1 MTPIASP
8 LPLKVS
14 VITVCLNAAAT
25 IEATLQ
31 SVRAQTY
38 PHVEHVIIDGASTD
52 GTLDILARYHDH
64 IACLVSEKDAGLYQA
79 MNKGLRRAMGDVII
93 FMNANDTF
101 ADPTVIETVVG
112 CFRRHPAAMII
123 YGDALF
129 KSGEQI
135 MAGPQPARL
144 SRWRLWAGTVCHQA
158 IFARRSAF
166 ARTGYFDESLPV
178 AADWDWLAR
187 AVLVDHMPTLHVA
200 LDVCVFTLGG
210 ICADRAKLERDR
222 AIIHRRY
229 FSRSEQLF
237 FGAREFAARIA
248 VRVRTRNF
256 RLPWRLARLLPN
268 RQGVFPPSPSGA
280 TEQAA
285 DAEKKGVEVL
295 LVGTVARTGGVSVH
309 VRNLLAALKEA
320 EITAHLLDYEAE
332 HGLLKK
338 FRALARAAIHTSPRT
353 VVHFHVS
360 AMGRFRWAGP
370 LLITLFA
377 RQPKVLTI
385 HSGSFVKQM
394 DRPFERVWL
403 RALLACF
410 RRVIAV
416 STEQRDFLLRL
427 GVPTHKLAVIPAFI
441 PQWPDPTLLPSSVLT
456 LHGGRTLVLT
466 SGSLTPLY
474 DYDLLIDCMAQLDP
488 DQYAFVFAFYGTADP
503 AYASRILIRL
513 DAYANA
519 VVLRDQP
526 PEVFTSLA
534 AVCDLY
540 VRTAIIDGDS
550 NAVRE
555 ALHFGKTVFAT
566 DSVIRPEGC
575 RLFPPSDSAA
585 LLRLFH
591 AFDGTPLSGD
601 NGQESNAAHILQLYA
616 ELAHGHP
623 PHRSTARFVQA
634 IRRVWSADGRD
645 APRRTSAHAP
655 VKGDLFPR
663 QQEK

>member
-1 MTPIASP
+1 M
-8 LPLKVS
+8 
-14 VITVCLNAAAT
+14 ITVCLNAAAT

-31 SVRAQTY
+31 SVGAQTY

-52 GTLDILARYHDH
+52 GTLDILARYRDH
-64 IACLVSEKDAGLYQA
+64 IACLVSEQDDGLYHA
-79 MNKGLRRAMGDVII
+79 MNKGLRRATGDVII
-93 FMNANDTF
+93 FMNADDTF

-112 CFRRHPAAMII
+112 YFRRSPAAMIV

-129 KSGEQI
+129 KSGEQVTP
-135 MAGPQPARL
+135 GPQPTRL

-166 ARTGYFDESLPV
+166 ARTGYFDVSLSV

-187 AVLVDHMPTLHVA
+187 AVLVDHMPALHVA
-200 LDVCVFTLGG
+200 LNVCVFTLGG
-210 ICADRAKLERDR
+210 VCADRARLERDR

-229 FSRSEQLF
+229 FSRSEQLL
-237 FGAREFAARIA
+237 FGARELAAKVA

-268 RQGVFPPSPSGA
+268 SKANRRPAPLRA
-280 TEQAA
+280 MERAA
-285 DAEKKGVEVL
+285 GNNPLEVL
-295 LVGTVARTGGVSVH
+295 LIGTVARTGGVSVH
-309 VRNLLAALKEA
+309 VHNLLAALKEA
-320 EITAHLLDYEAE
+320 EITARLLDYETE
-332 HGLLKK
+332 RGLLKK
-338 FRALARAAIHTSPRT
+338 LRTLARAALHTPRRT

-370 LLITLFA
+370 LLIALFA

-394 DRPFERVWL
+394 DRPFERTWL

-427 GVPTHKLAVIPAFI
+427 GVPTRKLAVIPAFI
-441 PQWPDPTLLPSSVLT
+441 PQWPDPTLLPSSVLA
-456 LHGGRTLVLT
+456 LRGGRTLVLT
-466 SGSLTPLY
+466 SGSLTRLY
-474 DYDLLIDCMAQLDP
+474 DYDVLIDCIARLDP
-488 DQYAFVFAFYGTADP
+488 DQYAFVFAFYGDADP
-503 AYASRILIRL
+503 AYASHILIRL

-519 VVLRDQP
+519 LVLRDQP

-534 AVCDLY
+534 AACDLY
-540 VRTAIIDGDS
+540 VRTAITDGDS

-566 DSVIRPEGC
+566 DGVTRPAGC
-575 RLFPPSDSAA
+575 RLFPPSDSEA
-585 LLRLFH
+585 LLQLFH
-591 AFDGTPLSGD
+591 NFDGAPSSD
-601 NGQESNAAHILQLYA
+601 NNGQESNAARLMQLYA
-616 ELAHGHP
+616 DLTHGRP
-623 PHRSTARFVQA
+623 PRWPTARFVQA
-634 IRRVWSADGRD
+634 VRRDWSVVGQDISRR
-645 APRRTSAHAP
+645 APAHAP
-655 VKGDLFPR
+655 IKGEAVPHR
-663 QQEK
+663 REK

>member
-1 MTPIASP
+1 MTPIAFP
-8 LPLKVS
+8 PPLKVS

-31 SVRAQTY
+31 SVYAQTY

-64 IACLVSEKDAGLYQA
+64 IACLVSEKDDGLYHA
-79 MNKGLRRAMGDVII
+79 MNKGLRRATGDVII

-112 CFRRHPAAMII
+112 YFRRNPAAMII
-123 YGDALF
+123 YGDALL
-129 KSGEQI
+129 KSSEQI
-135 MAGPQPARL
+135 MPGPQPARL

-187 AVLVDHMPTLHVA
+187 AVLVDHLSTLHVA

-210 ICADRAKLERDR
+210 FCADRARLERDR
-222 AIIHRRY
+222 AILHRRY
-229 FSRSEQLF
+229 FSRSEQLL
-237 FGAREFAARIA
+237 FGAREFAAKIA

-268 RQGVFPPSPSGA
+268 RKSGSPPSPSGA

-285 DAEKKGVEVL
+285 SVEKKRVEVL

-309 VRNLLAALKEA
+309 VRNLLASLKEA

-332 HGLLKK
+332 RGLLKK
-338 FRALARAAIHTSPRT
+338 LRALTRAAIHTPAQT

-370 LLITLFA
+370 LLVTLLA
-377 RQPKVLTI
+377 RQPKVITI

-394 DRPFERVWL
+394 DRPFERAWL

-427 GVPTHKLAVIPAFI
+427 GVPAHKLAVIPAFI
-441 PQWPDPTLLPSSVLT
+441 PQWPDPTLLPSSVLA

-474 DYDLLIDCMAQLDP
+474 DYDVLIDCMAQLDP
-488 DQYAFVFAFYGTADP
+488 DQYAFVFAFYGDADP

-513 DAYANA
+513 DAYTNA
-519 VVLRDQP
+519 LVLRDQP

-540 VRTAIIDGDS
+540 VRTTIIDGDS

-566 DSVIRPEGC
+566 NSVTRPEGC
-575 RLFPPSDSAA
+575 HLFPPSDSAA

-591 AFDGTPLSGD
+591 NVDGVFPAETTKQD
-601 NGQESNAAHILQLYA
+601 ANAARLVQLYA
-616 ELAHGHP
+616 ELAHG
-623 PHRSTARFVQA
+623 RSPRRLTARFVQTARRAWNA
-634 IRRVWSADGRD
+634 IGQDI
-645 APRRTSAHAP
+645 PRHVPAHAP
-655 VKGDLFPR
+655 AKGEAIPHR
-663 QQEK
+663 REK